1 MEYRLFELKRFV
13 KITSKDENEPF
24 SICSYHVGLKLEES
38 LSKLPHAPF
47 LFLAQIET
55 RPLVCSRLGIF
66 NVPMV

>member
-24 SICSYHVGLKLEES
+24 SICSYYVGLKLEES

-47 LFLAQIET
+47 LAQIET
-55 RPLVCSRLGIF
+55 RPLSPRA
-66 NVPMV
+66 